1 MVTTHTSGVT
11 RLAGRAFLL
20 IAAVLA
26 LALSTTMFA
35 ATARADAGEGTI
47 GMRATNS
54 SWNGTY
60 QTPTAEGDQEGWCV
74 DPGLPEPKANGNTDP
89 YGEPV
94 EWDAPD
100 AKQKTQLIAALTL
113 GEAASKAKASG
124 VGSIDIPGIDQIV
137 GTANADVLGAAVSG
151 VVHKIGYD
159 ADPKPNANWDP
170 AVLDPESRA
179 VYDNILQF
187 ADKVPGLNTEVPLM
201 IREPSG
207 AGAGHQRMLLIGDVE
222 LPEIPKIEIPEIELP
237 KLTLPNIEIPK
248 IELPEAPAPT
258 PEISTTAT
266 SSTGDIIEE
275 GTTVVDT
282 VAYRNVIPGEE
293 YTLEASMMCKE
304 TNQVAAGTA
313 TKTFTPE
320 EANGT
325 IDVGPISLGDVD
337 CYEQVVFEELRD
349 STGNVV
355 AEHKD
360 INDPAQT
367 VGGEKPAEP
376 GKIHVNKY
384 DQDGKRLEG
393 AKFEI
398 RKGDKSGEVLYT
410 WDTENDVMT
419 FLVDAGDYTIIE
431 LSAPE
436 GYEGTFEKTVTVDE
450 GAEITLDVTN
460 TKKEEPKPEPE
471 PVTET
476 VQAPPPTV
484 TVTQAPP
491 PAPEPVVEQPRA
503 TIVSVPSGPVGNE
516 QLPTIK

>member
-1 MVTTHTSGVT
+1 METTFNPGAS
-11 RLAGRAFLL
+11 RLAGRMFVLL
-20 IAAVLA
+20 AAVLA
-26 LALSTTMFA
+26 LALGSTLFA

-47 GMRATNS
+47 GMRATNG

-60 QTPTAEGDQEGWCV
+60 QTPTADGDQEGWCI
-74 DPGLPEPKANGNTDP
+74 DPGLLEPKANGNTAP

-94 EWDAPD
+94 EWDAPN
-100 AKQKTQLIAALTL
+100 AQQKTQLIAALTL
-113 GEAASKAKASG
+113 GEAASKAKAAG
-124 VGSIDIPGIDQIV
+124 VDSVDIPGIDKIV
-137 GTANADVLGAAVSG
+137 GTANIDVLGAAVSG
-151 VVHKIGYD
+151 VVHKIGFD
-159 ADPKPNANWDP
+159 ADPQPGANWDP

-187 ADKVPGLNTEVPLM
+187 ADMVPGLNTEVPLM
-201 IREPSG
+201 IREP
-207 AGAGHQRMLLIGDVE
+207 ADADAGHQRMLLIGDVE

-237 KLTLPNIEIPK
+237 KLTLPDIEIPR
-248 IELPEAPAPT
+248 IELPEAPAPA

-266 SSTGDIIEE
+266 SSTGDIIKE

-282 VAYRNVIPGEE
+282 VAYRNLIPGEE

-304 TNQVAAGTA
+304 TSQVAAGTA

-337 CYEQVVFEELRD
+337 CFEQVVFEELRD
-349 STGNVV
+349 STGAVV

-384 DQDGKRLEG
+384 DQDGARLEG

-410 WDTENDVMT
+410 WDTENEVMT
-419 FLVDAGDYTIIE
+419 FLVDAGEYTIIE
-431 LSAPE
+431 LTAPE
-436 GYEGTFEKTVTVDE
+436 GYEGTFEKTVTVAE
-450 GAEITLDVTN
+450 GEEITLDVTN

-471 PVTET
+471 PAPVTET

-484 TVTQAPP
+484 TVTET
-491 PAPEPVVEQPRA
+491 PAPAPVVEQPRA
-503 TIVSVPSGPVGNE
+503 TIVSVPSGPTGD
-516 QLPTIK
+516 QPLPSIK